1 MHFATKTAKTA
12 KKLRFWVCVTVSVV
26 RSECYECYTFMRFI
40 TPLGCNLMVK
50 PLYLEINVTQEFL
63 MRVGYRRVSTI
74 EQNLDRQELG
84 AVERVFEDK
93 ASGKDKE
100 REQLQDMLSF
110 VRAGDELV
118 VYSIDRLARD
128 LRDLQSII
136 TQLNE
141 KGVSIEFLSERLVFS
156 GNSDDAFAKLQLQMM
171 GAFAEFER
179 NIIRKRQA
187 EGIAKAKERGVYENR
202 KRKRKVSDKRIL
214 DLKQEG
220 LNNTEIAE
228 YLGISRM
235 TVHRA
240 FNRVVVS

>member
-1 MHFATKTAKTA
+1 
-12 KKLRFWVCVTVSVV
+12 
-26 RSECYECYTFMRFI
+26 
-40 TPLGCNLMVK
+40 
-50 PLYLEINVTQEFL
+50 
-63 MRVGYRRVSTI
+63 MRVGYRRVSTV
-74 EQNLDRQELG
+74 EQNLDRQDLG
-84 AVERVFEDK
+84 VVEQVFEDK
-93 ASGKDKE
+93 ASGKNAD
-100 REQLQDMLSF
+100 REQLQKMLSF
-110 VRAGDELV
+110 VRSGDEVV

-136 TQLNE
+136 TKLNDN
-141 KGVSIEFLSERLVFS
+141 GVTIEFLSERLVFS
-156 GNSDDAFAKLQLQMM
+156 GRSDDAFAKLQLQMM

-202 KRKRKVSDKRIL
+202 KRKKKVSDVRIIG
-214 DLKQEG
+214 LKEEG

-240 FNRVVVS
+240 MKKSTQQKRNKKIRV